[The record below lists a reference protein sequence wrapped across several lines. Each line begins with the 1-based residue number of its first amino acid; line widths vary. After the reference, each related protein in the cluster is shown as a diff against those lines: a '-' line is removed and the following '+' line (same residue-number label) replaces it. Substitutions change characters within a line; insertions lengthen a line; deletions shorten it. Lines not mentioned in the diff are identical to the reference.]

1 MTAAA
6 ATTDETL
13 VGRVRAGDRQAF
25 GELVARYDDR
35 LRGLAWSLLGDAER
49 MDDALQDAYLK
60 AYVGLGRFDGRSG
73 FGTWLYRIVYNA
85 CVDELRRGR
94 RRPAPV
100 DATDHAPDQ
109 PTDRS
114 GPDGAAVASDLATRV
129 LQALPTDQRA
139 TVVLVD
145 GHGFDT
151 RTAAEILGVAH
162 GTVRSRLSRARA
174 HARQIIEDEQ
184 A

>member
-1 MTAAA
+1 MVTGGT
-6 ATTDETL
+6 TTDEAL
-13 VGRVRAGDRQAF
+13 VERVRAGQRQAF
-25 GELVARYDDR
+25 AELVGRYDER
-35 LRGLAWSLLGDAER
+35 LRGLAWSMLGDVGR

-60 AYVGLGRFDGRSG
+60 AYVGLAHFDGRSAI
-73 FGTWLYRIVYNA
+73 GTWLYRIVANA
-85 CVDELRRGR
+85 CIDELRRGR
-94 RRPAPV
+94 RRPTPV
-100 DATDHAPDQ
+100 DATDHEH
-109 PTDRS
+109 DRPVERT
-114 GPDGAAVASDLATRV
+114 GPDGLAADADLATRV
-129 LQALPTDQRA
+129 LHALPGDQRA

-174 HARQIIEDEQ
+174 HARRIIEEEQ

>member
-1 MTAAA
+1 MVTGGT
-6 ATTDETL
+6 TTDETL
-13 VGRVRAGDRQAF
+13 IGRVHAGDRQAF
-25 GELVARYDDR
+25 GELIGRYDDR
-35 LRGLAWSLLGDAER
+35 LRGLAWSMLGDAGR

-60 AYVGLGRFDGRSG
+60 AYVGLARFDGRSAIS
-73 FGTWLYRIVYNA
+73 TWLYRIVTNA
-85 CVDELRRGR
+85 CIDELRRGR
-94 RRPAPV
+94 RRPTPV
-100 DATDHAPDQ
+100 DATHHVHDRPDEA
-109 PTDRS
+109 T
-114 GPDGAAVASDLATRV
+114 GPDGLAADADLATRV
-129 LQALPTDQRA
+129 LQTLPDDQRV

-174 HARQIIEDEQ
+174 HARRIIEEEQ